1 MRRFLRRLGLGFA
14 ILIAVAIVG
23 LAITAVLIRLD
34 RTAMPS
40 EDAVLNA
47 DKLPLEASYDVLGRA
62 ISAEEAAKLAGTPEG
77 RELLS
82 PRAGAIRIDPDLARR
97 GRDVFYRETF
107 GNEVFFSDVLGVL
120 EGGLSAFDVASAIF
134 ALAGR
139 GTTNL
144 EVKLARDIK
153 IGERLWR
160 AGETVKTGLDVPK
173 GATVPLGI
181 RLFYDR
187 GTVRIGVTCAL
198 CHATVDKVSGRVVE
212 GAPNTDLEAGLLLA
226 LAANPAALWPQ
237 SGIQS
242 LGDFQTRPDRFVR
255 QQVGGTGLLPDPA
268 AFADAIRAMLGGWP
282 AGSVDTTADLVV
294 NPTSIPSAF
303 TRDAWPYGWSGQAA
317 IGPFRGLA
325 ALSDL
330 VHGLGGDTL
339 ALAPAARAVMGV
351 DQELYLGTLL
361 QDAPSG
367 FRFDPAAGARPSE
380 TFASVDPTPGIP
392 GVGRF
397 VALPGFV
404 RANYIT
410 STGLVPV
417 QPERP
422 AGEAM
427 AALAAFQNRLRPPDA
442 VRPGSV
448 REKPPADR
456 ATVDLGRAVFV
467 RAGCAACHEGAALTS
482 HRVWPAQVMGTESS
496 RARAFANREADVAKP
511 QIFATDTPVPL
522 PAEPV
527 LVPVP
532 IPDEGQLKLAWAH
545 NQTQGGYKVPGLIG
559 LAWTAPYL
567 HDGGVAVGP
576 DPERRAGVAA
586 TVLSGVAPDPRNSL
600 RALVDRELRRE
611 VTEANR
617 QAPGLVQARVSG
629 EGHAFWADREAGYT
643 EAERDALLDYLLSL
657 DRPQV
662 AAASDAAAPGLPTD
676 PAGQALPPPQ

>member
-1 MRRFLRRLGLGFA
+1 MRRILRRLALALAVLVG
-14 ILIAVAIVG
+14 VAIVG
-23 LAITAVLIRLD
+23 FAIAAALVRFD
-34 RTAMPS
+34 RTAMPA
-40 EDAVLNA
+40 DTAVLNP
-47 DKLPLEASYDVLGRA
+47 DRLPLDAAYDVLGRA
-62 ISAEEAAKLAGTPEG
+62 VSADEAAKLADTAQG
-77 RELLS
+77 RDLLS
-82 PRAGAIRIDPDLARR
+82 PRAGAVRIDDDLVRR

-107 GNEVFFSDVLGVL
+107 GNEIFFSDVLGVL
-120 EGGLSAFDVASAIF
+120 EGGLSAFDVGSAIF

-144 EVKLARDIK
+144 EVKLARDVK
-153 IGERLWR
+153 VGDRLWR
-160 AGETVKTGLDVPK
+160 AGETVRTGLDVPT
-173 GATVPLGI
+173 GAAVPLGI

-187 GTVRIGVTCAL
+187 GAVRIGVTCAL
-198 CHATVDKVSGRVVE
+198 CHATVDKTSGRVVE

-242 LGDFQTRPDRFVR
+242 LADFQTRPDRFVR
-255 QQVGGTGLLPDPA
+255 QQAGGTGLLPDPA

-339 ALAPAARAVMGV
+339 ALAPAARAMLGV
-351 DQELYLGTLL
+351 DQELYLGALL
-361 QDAPSG
+361 QEAPSG
-367 FRFDPAAGARPSE
+367 FRFDPAAGTRPSE
-380 TFASVDPTPGIP
+380 TVAGVDPTPGVP

-404 RANYIT
+404 RANYVT
-410 STGLVPV
+410 ASGLVPV

-442 VRPGSV
+442 VRSGSA

-467 RAGCAACHEGAALTS
+467 RAGCAACHEGPALTS
-482 HRVWPAQVMGTESS
+482 HRIWPAQIIGTEPS
-496 RARAFANREADVAKP
+496 RARAFANREADVARP

-545 NQTQGGYKVPGLIG
+545 NQTQGGYKVPGLVG

-567 HDGGVAVGP
+567 HDGGIAVGP

-586 TVLSGVAPDPRNSL
+586 TVLAGIAPDPRNSL
-600 RALVDRELRRE
+600 RALVDRALRRE
-611 VTEANR
+611 VIEANR
-617 QAPGLVQARVSG
+617 QAATLPRTRVTG
-629 EGHAFWADREAGYT
+629 EGHVFWADTEAGYT

-662 AAASDAAAPGLPTD
+662 ASAPDAATPALPTD
-676 PAGQALPPPQ
+676 PAAPSRPPSR